1 MKITWAMG
9 GLLLL
14 GAVPAQAQLNQQWL
28 EYRNET
34 STRLI
39 AAPGLGVSDN
49 QEKDY
54 AWGDF
59 NKDGWVDLI
68 SVRKQPFT
76 TAGRQPGV
84 LFMNENGVL
93 TDRTQLL
100 ASASD
105 VPGDLGLGEPTNNR
119 DLVVADFNNDGWLD
133 FATAVTISDGL
144 PKHISHPRIYMNQ
157 GAPGGSWLGFRFEA
171 GRSPTL
177 FVLNGS
183 GQPTTQV
190 VPGRFCSIAAGDVDN
205 DGDQDLYIG
214 DYDGGSFGNPEP
226 ADINDR
232 LWINDGAGNF
242 TDSYQTRMTGTMLV
256 SAFSAASAIGDVNN
270 DGIKD
275 VIKSTGLQTPQR
287 VSVAYNT
294 PVNPPPP
301 PVGCSEGDPLKCFD
315 IFQVVSAQSPYF
327 VSVGDLNNDT
337 KLDLVVTDDNA
348 DHYHLNG
355 GNDALGQVIWGSAN
369 FSFASGSDDG
379 FGSQSLITDLDQDG
393 FQDVLISDVDVDD
406 PTGYST
412 GGSCPG
418 STAGMRRLHVYRNL
432 ANTPAVTLKEE
443 MQQSGTS
450 GWKGVVGMTNAD
462 LVGTYHTA
470 AFDIDRDGDDDLVLG
485 RTCSTSVWA
494 NTSRS
499 RFGQAANNSTGVSSR
514 IWATGLM
521 AVNST
526 NLVVR
531 ASNVPP
537 NAQGV
542 FVVATTKHDPCI
554 AYDDGFRC
562 VGGGPRFTVLGRAGA
577 NAQGEAS
584 LNVSL
589 SSGPLAGLPPGSIRY
604 VQYRYADPTGGPA
617 GFNFSDGLELKFR
630 P

>member
-68 SVRKQPFT
+68 AVRKQPFT
-76 TAGRQPGV
+76 TSGKQPGV

-93 TDRTQLL
+93 TDRTSLL
-100 ASASD
+100 ASAALLVGGGSD
-105 VPGDLGLGEPTNNR
+105 QGLMQATNNR
-119 DLVVADFNNDGWLD
+119 DVVVADFNNDGWLD
-133 FATAVTISDGL
+133 FATAVTISDFDV
-144 PKHISHPRIYMNQ
+144 KRISHPRIYMNL
-157 GAPGGSWLGFRFEA
+157 GAPGGSWLGFRFEEA
-171 GRSPTL
+171 RSPQL
-177 FVLNGS
+177 YVLQGS
-183 GQPTTQV
+183 GQPDLAQPY
-190 VPGRFCSIAAGDVDN
+190 PGRFCSIAAGDVDN

-214 DYDGGSFGNPEP
+214 DYDGGSFDAEP
-226 ADINDR
+226 GGKDINDR
-232 LWINDGAGNF
+232 LWINKGPAEPGF
-242 TDSYQTRMTGTMLV
+242 FEDSWQTRMTGTMLL
-256 SAFSAASAIGDVNN
+256 SAFSASAAIADINGDGVR
-270 DGIKD
+270 D
-275 VIKSTGLQTPQR
+275 VAKNTGLQTPQR
-287 VSVAYNT
+287 VSVAYNR
-294 PVNPPPP
+294 PPDAVP
-301 PVGCSEGDPLKCFD
+301 FD
-315 IFQVVSAQSPYF
+315 VFQVVSTQSPYF

-450 GWKGVVGMTNAD
+450 GWKGLVGMTNAD

-617 GFNFSDGLELKFR
+617 GFNFTDGLELKFR